1 MTNPKRILMVA
12 ARNKAEA
19 LRMAAGLTL
28 LDDHIEVAVW
38 GGMPSGPAIEEQLQ
52 ALDFADVPVSGLAEA
67 GRVKQLAARILD
79 SDVVYFV

>member
-1 MTNPKRILMVA
+1 MTDPKRILMVA

-28 LDDHIEVAVW
+28 LDDRIEVAVW
-38 GGMPSGPAIEEQLQ
+38 GEMPSGPAIDEQLL

-67 GRVKQLAARILD
+67 SRVKQLAARILD